1 MLIALAVIG
10 VIVVL
15 VGVYV
20 WGLYNRM
27 VGLANLYTNAWVEI
41 DIQLK
46 RRYDLI
52 PNLLET
58 VKGYMAHE
66 KDTLEAV
73 ISARGAAVGAAQR
86 AAAAPG
92 DPGAMKALSQAE
104 SGLGGALGRLM
115 AVVES
120 YPELKANQNTMALQ
134 SELAGTENTLAQSRS
149 LYNMS
154 VMEYNTARQ
163 MFPAVVF
170 TGMLGFPDKAQ
181 LEATDSAKERKAPK
195 VSFK

>member
-1 MLIALAVIG
+1 MLVLI
-10 VIVVL
+10 VIVIVAVVL
-15 VGVYV
+15 
-20 WGLYNRM
+20 GLYVMGIYNKL
-27 VGLANLYTNAWVEI
+27 VALTNLYKNAWAEI
-41 DIQLK
+41 DVQLK

-52 PNLLET
+52 PNLVEA

-66 KDTLEAV
+66 KGTLDAV

-104 SGLGGALGRLM
+104 SGLGGALGRLL

-120 YPELKANQNTMALQ
+120 YPDLKANQNTMQLQ
-134 SELAGTENTLAQSRS
+134 SELAGTENTIAQSRS
-149 LYNMS
+149 AYNS
-154 VMEYNTARQ
+154 TILDYNNARQ
-163 MFPAVVF
+163 MFPAVMF
-170 TGMLGFPDKAQ
+170 AGALGFGDKAP
-181 LEATDSAKERKAPK
+181 LEATESPEERKAPK